1 MTAMDRLRSTSAASA
16 LPHDEAGS
24 GPAIVLLHAGIAD
37 RSMWAELLEPLAAAG
52 HRVVAFDLPGFGE
65 AEPAPGEQAPWLD
78 VLSAMDALSIE
89 RAALVGN
96 SFGGAVA
103 LRVALV
109 APERVSALALISAP
123 GVEFEPSAQ
132 LRAAWDAEEAPLDR
146 GDTEAAVA
154 AVVEAWTLPD
164 APQELRGRVAAM
176 QRRIF
181 EVQAGITEPTEGPDP
196 AEEHPELLA
205 GLDFPVLVAA
215 GEHDMPD
222 FLDAAEQLAQTLPRA
237 QRAVIAGAG
246 HLAPLETPAA
256 FRELLLGFLG

>member
-1 MTAMDRLRSTSAASA
+1 MTAMDRPRSTSAGSA